1 MSTMILSPTRVQ
13 RTLEVATAALL
24 TLAVMACKSQSTS
37 VNGAPSAQPLLALT
51 LPGEI
56 DLPNGAVLQGDD
68 IWVAG
73 YPKLFVGS
81 KSKPAVAVDVK
92 LDDKA
97 VGVWSVRP
105 GKAGELALV
114 VGELHGKSRIVRFDT
129 DKRTATVVTTAKD
142 PRQIAW
148 VGPANSWWYTATDT
162 SLNTLPDGKAE
173 AALRPGKYNTLVLS
187 ADGRQAAVR
196 EIDSRD
202 ILLCKDTAAP
212 TWTVFKKGFQ
222 GQLAGFDNKGRL
234 LLVHMKVT
242 AKGDSTPSSRIVA
255 VDASGAEHAVLS
267 DVLTV
272 AVARH
277 DKLFIAKGQGRKYT
291 IELRPIP

>member
-162 SLNTLPDGKAE
+162 SLNTLPDGI
-173 AALRPGKYNTLVLS
+173 AAGQVQHAGALS
-187 ADGRQAAVR
+187 RR
-196 EIDSRD
+196 
-202 ILLCKDTAAP
+202 
-212 TWTVFKKGFQ
+212 
-222 GQLAGFDNKGRL
+222 
-234 LLVHMKVT
+234 
-242 AKGDSTPSSRIVA
+242 STSSRPRNRQPRHFA
-255 VDASGAEHAVLS
+255 VQRHRSTYLDGLQEGLPRATRRLRQQGPTALGAHEGHSKRRLHALES
-267 DVLTV
+267 H
-272 AVARH
+272 R
-277 DKLFIAKGQGRKYT
+277 GGGRFGRRACRAQRRAHRRRGAT
-291 IELRPIP
+291 